1 MKKIII
7 FLFSIIFISNSCREN
22 DIIVEPTINLGVEP
36 NNTEINEINISND
49 NMKITY
55 VVTKGSKYSFQ
66 IYEFTKNEP
75 LKTLGFTA
83 EKDTIIKNY
92 DISDLPN
99 GLYDLVL
106 TDISGNLI
114 KKPILIKH

>member
-7 FLFSIIFISNSCREN
+7 FLISIIFINSSCRDNE
-22 DIIVEPTINLGVEP
+22 IILEPTINLGVTP
-36 NNTEINEINISND
+36 NITEINEIYVNNET
-49 NMKITY
+49 MKITY
-55 VVTKGSKYSFQ
+55 LVTKGSKYSFQ

-75 LKTLGFTA
+75 IKSSGFTA

-99 GLYDLVL
+99 GLYDIVL
-106 TDISGNLI
+106 TDISGTII